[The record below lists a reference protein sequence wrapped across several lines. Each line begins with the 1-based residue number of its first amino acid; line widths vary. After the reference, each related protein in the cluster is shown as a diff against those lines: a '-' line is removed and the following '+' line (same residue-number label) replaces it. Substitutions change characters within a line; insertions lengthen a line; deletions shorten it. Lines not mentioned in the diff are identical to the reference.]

1 MRPLRARISYTP
13 AEINTGNAAGRAA
26 TKLRAGVRPVNSCS
40 IIEKEKLM
48 TQKPIV
54 AAAIAGL
61 FALAAG
67 SAMAQ
72 DVKPGQEKCWGVA
85 KAGQNDCGSNKT
97 AHSCAGQSAK
107 NYDPNDFKVVK
118 AGTCQK
124 MGGSLTQGEPGRLAK
139 ENKS

>member
-1 MRPLRARISYTP
+1 
-13 AEINTGNAAGRAA
+13 
-26 TKLRAGVRPVNSCS
+26 
-40 IIEKEKLM
+40 M

-72 DVKPGQEKCWGVA
+72 DLKPGQEKCWGVA

-97 AHSCAGQSAK
+97 AHSCAGQSTK

-118 AGTCQK
+118 TGTCQK

-139 ENKS
+139 EKKS